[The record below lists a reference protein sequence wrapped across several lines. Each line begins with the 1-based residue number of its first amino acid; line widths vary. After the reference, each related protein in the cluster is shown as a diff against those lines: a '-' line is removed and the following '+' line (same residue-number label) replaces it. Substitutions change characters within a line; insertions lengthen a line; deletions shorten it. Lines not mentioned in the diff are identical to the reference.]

1 MSSNHKLLIIHRT
14 FLGRKDPKY
23 SFSRTAAIDAAR
35 AILVEFPRGHSLPF
49 QDVSMHYRLRWAV
62 TDVTLKLWTGIFHA
76 VAASTTLI
84 LDMFQNPNSPSEDTE
99 KRELVE
105 SSLRELSHLQDSS
118 SIAARGVQLLSTLLN
133 EESNQRGRPNG
144 RSNKR
149 KYSVEEG
156 REEEFGREA
165 KRVPENLSTSP
176 TSYLGPFS
184 SASFPSFEPTSAAHY
199 PSALTNLAPLNHFD
213 TLFSTP
219 AFQNLDTEGYGGS
232 EGESNIEFWR
242 LMDRGFESNG
252 RRDSAAGLEALGM
265 GIEKDSGTW
274 SSWAVQYIIIL
285 RGSQYLRLLST
296 SPESD
301 ARKSVTSDVLCL
313 TLSDWLLVAYWSIS
327 LPRKQVRCIRRYVQG
342 RKIEAGATQ
351 LVLPRG
357 QSVGFECILV
367 CAGPWWST
375 IRYG

>member
-1 MSSNHKLLIIHRT
+1 
-14 FLGRKDPKY
+14 
-23 SFSRTAAIDAAR
+23 
-35 AILVEFPRGHSLPF
+35 
-49 QDVSMHYRLRWAV
+49 
-62 TDVTLKLWTGIFHA
+62 
-76 VAASTTLI
+76 
-84 LDMFQNPNSPSEDTE
+84 MFQNPNSPSEDTE

-274 SSWAVQYIIIL
+274 SS
-285 RGSQYLRLLST
+285 
-296 SPESD
+296 
-301 ARKSVTSDVLCL
+301 
-313 TLSDWLLVAYWSIS
+313 
-327 LPRKQVRCIRRYVQG
+327 
-342 RKIEAGATQ
+342 
-351 LVLPRG
+351 
-357 QSVGFECILV
+357 
-367 CAGPWWST
+367 
-375 IRYG
+375 